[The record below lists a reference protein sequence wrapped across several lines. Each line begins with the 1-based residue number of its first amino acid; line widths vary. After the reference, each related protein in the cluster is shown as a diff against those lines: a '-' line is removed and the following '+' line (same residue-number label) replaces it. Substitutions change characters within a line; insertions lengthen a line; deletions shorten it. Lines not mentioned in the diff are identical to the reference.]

1 MKFSIDRDTP
11 HHLKNKRV
19 QQGAIDKAAANILL
33 ASAPRQLETLPQN
46 TSIDANVPDI
56 HRKTPEPLNESG
68 KLAQNN

>member
-1 MKFSIDRDTP
+1 MQLFTIKFSICSDTP

-33 ASAPRQLETLPQN
+33 ANVPRPLETVPQN
-46 TSIDANVPDI
+46 TSIDTDMPEI

-68 KLAQNN
+68 K